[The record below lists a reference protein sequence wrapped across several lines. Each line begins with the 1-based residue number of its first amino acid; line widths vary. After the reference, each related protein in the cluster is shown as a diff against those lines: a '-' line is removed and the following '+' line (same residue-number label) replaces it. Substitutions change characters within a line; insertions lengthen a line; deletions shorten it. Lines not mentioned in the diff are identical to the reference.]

1 MILKNLSY
9 NFWDNKPMNIYK
21 RIILFIALISFLL
34 SCKNSSNVNVNSNNM
49 AYGNIIFEDIIE
61 ENIVNEDIIYE
72 DIIYEDT
79 IYEDIIYEDIT
90 YEDIIYE
97 IEIFEDTLNENII
110 PEHVIFE
117 VSTIE
122 DLKKNIK
129 NKEYSDDFWGDID
142 WKPIISKF
150 AVGTGVIIITGVL
163 SIATINSPLHV
174 VFLYSFKG
182 ALKGGLIGATSGAA
196 VNSAMQTVLN
206 GGKIDSWKKYA
217 LEGAADGYMYG
228 AITGAITGAVKG
240 VENLKK
246 LKYTLDN
253 AEYLKDKEGRVT
265 QAIMKEV
272 KIVDNARN
280 PYAQSKF
287 RQQNGLPDS
296 DDAGHI
302 FARMF
307 GGSGNDNINYV
318 AMSRNINRA
327 GGRFYAVEQ
336 DILKNIESGKKVT
349 DYTIKIDYI
358 GKSTRP
364 HSFNISYKVDGIIK
378 VIRMLNI

>member
-1 MILKNLSY
+1 MILKKLSY

-34 SCKNSSNVNVNSNNM
+34 SCKNSTNANVNVNTNN
-49 AYGNIIFEDIIE
+49 ISSVIFEEIIE
-61 ENIVNEDIIYE
+61 EDIIYE
-72 DIIYEDT
+72 DIIHEDI
-79 IYEDIIYEDIT
+79 IYENIIYEDIT

-97 IEIFEDTLNENII
+97 IEILEDILYEDII
-110 PEHVIFE
+110 LESIVFE

-122 DLKKNIK
+122 DLENNIK

-150 AVGTGVIIITGVL
+150 AVGTSVIIITGVL
-163 SIATINSPLHV
+163 SIATINSPLSIV
-174 VFLYSFKG
+174 CLSSFKG
-182 ALKGGLIGATSGAA
+182 SLEGALIGATSGAA
-196 VNSAMQTVLN
+196 INSAVQTVLN
-206 GGKIDSWKKYA
+206 GGKIDNWKKYA

-228 AITGAITGAVKG
+228 AITGAIMGAVKG
-240 VENLKK
+240 IENLKK
-246 LKYTLDN
+246 LKYILDN
-253 AEYLKDKEGRVT
+253 AEYLKDKDGRVT

-287 RQQNGLPDS
+287 RQQNGLIDS

-318 AMSRNINRA
+318 AMSKNINRA
-327 GGRFYAVEQ
+327 GGKFYAVEQ
-336 DILKNIESGKKVT
+336 DILKNIERGKKVT

-378 VIRMLNI
+378 VVRMLNI

>member
-1 MILKNLSY
+1 
-9 NFWDNKPMNIYK
+9 MNIYK

-34 SCKNSSNVNVNSNNM
+34 SCKNSPSANIDVKPNNTNSV
-49 AYGNIIFEDIIE
+49 IF
-61 ENIVNEDIIYE
+61 EDIIYE
-72 DIIYEDT
+72 DIIYEDI

-97 IEIFEDTLNENII
+97 IEIFENTLNENII
-110 PEHVIFE
+110 PEYISYE
-117 VSTIE
+117 IYTKEYLEKKIE
-122 DLKKNIK
+122 
-129 NKEYSDDFWGDID
+129 NKEYSDEFWGDID

-150 AVGTGVIIITGVL
+150 AIGTGVIIITGFL
-163 SIATINSPLHV
+163 SIATINSPLRV
-174 VFLYSFKG
+174 VFLNSFKG
-182 ALKGGLIGATSGAA
+182 ALKNGLIGATSGAA
-196 VNSAMQTVLN
+196 VNSSMQTVLN
-206 GGKIDSWKKYA
+206 GGKIDGWQKYA

-228 AITGAITGAVKG
+228 AITGAITGTVKG

-246 LKYTLDN
+246 LKYILDN
-253 AEYLKDKEGRVT
+253 AEYLKDKEGRVI

-287 RQQNGLPDS
+287 RQQNGLLDS

-302 FARMF
+302 FASMF
-307 GGSGNDNINYV
+307 GGSGDDNINYV
-318 AMSRNINRA
+318 AMSKNINRA

-336 DILKNIESGKKVT
+336 DILKNIERGKKVT

-364 HSFNISYKVDGIIK
+364 NSFNISYKVDGILKI
-378 VIRMLNI
+378 VRMLNI